1 MNKIRYKSEATMI
14 TVAQAG
20 QPGQLIR
27 KAVQGTVEVPYSE
40 AALEH
45 VKSIAA
51 DGGYEI
57 VKDEDLAP
65 DAAAVSQERIRI
77 VEQGTGKTYVLY
89 VENGKLMMEVE

>member
-20 QPGQLIR
+20 HPGDLVH
-27 KAVQGTVEVPYSE
+27 KSVQGTVEVPYSE

-51 DGGYEI
+51 GDYEI
-57 VKDEDLAP
+57 VKDEDLVP
-65 DAAAVSQERIRI
+65 DAAAVSQDRIRI